1 MWYLYVRS
9 SQIDFFS
16 FCTTLRELMKSKG
29 SLCDEDAI
37 DKAQIMELA
46 IAASG
51 AAGKSHGGWDGGLR
65 LNEVYAFAVPPV
77 NESSCCMDYG
87 LVWKAESNGTT
98 FICSPIESPHF
109 GDELLATIKLTSW
122 AFEVQLATKS
132 GF

>member
-16 FCTTLRELMKSKG
+16 FCTTLREFMESKG
-29 SLCDEDAI
+29 SRCDDHAI
-37 DKAQIMELA
+37 DKSQVMELA

-51 AAGKSHGGWDGGLR
+51 AAGKACGAWDGGLR
-65 LNEVYAFAVPPV
+65 RSEVYAFAVPPV
-77 NESSCCMDYG
+77 NASSCCMDYG

-109 GDELLATIKLTSW
+109 GDELLATIKLTSC
-122 AFEVQLATKS
+122 AFDVQLAPK
-132 GF
+132 GRF